1 MARRYD
7 KEIREFLKVYQEE
20 LIENVCQLVRI
31 PSVAGEKE
39 GTHRYGVECAKALE
53 FCMRLAK
60 EKGLY
65 AENFD
70 DYGVEIR
77 LYEKPRK
84 KRLLLAAH
92 TDVVPPSGENTYPPF
107 GGTVDRG
114 YIIGRGS
121 VDDKGPLMALLYALF
136 FFQRNGNQSGV

>member
-60 EKGLY
+60 ERDSMQKILMTTVWKSGCMK
-65 AENFD
+65 NQ
-70 DYGVEIR
+70 
-77 LYEKPRK
+77 EKN
-84 KRLLLAAH
+84 AC
-92 TDVVPPSGENTYPPF
+92 F
-107 GGTVDRG
+107 
-114 YIIGRGS
+114 
-121 VDDKGPLMALLYALF
+121 
-136 FFQRNGNQSGV
+136 

>member
-60 EKGLY
+60 EKGITTM
-65 AENFD
+65 AIVNVV
-70 DYGVEIR
+70 GSSICMKNQ
-77 LYEKPRK
+77 EKN
-84 KRLLLAAH
+84 AC
-92 TDVVPPSGENTYPPF
+92 F
-107 GGTVDRG
+107 
-114 YIIGRGS
+114 
-121 VDDKGPLMALLYALF
+121 
-136 FFQRNGNQSGV
+136 